1 MFKKINKM
9 YSVLFGD
16 YNDNVCTMPQG
27 NNTPIVDS
35 VRGLEYQI
43 KEQRKVIEALMDFLS
58 VETGWKSSS
67 LSDGRIVIKKV
78 K

>member
-16 YNDNVCTMPQG
+16 YDNNVCSLPSG
-27 NNTPIVDS
+27 NITPIVDS
-35 VRGLEYQI
+35 VRSLEYQV
-43 KEQRKVIEALMDFLS
+43 KEHGKVIEALMDFLS

-67 LSDGRIVIKKV
+67 LSEGRITIKKI